1 MARGRARTTPT
12 QNLPTNIARDQFYKL
27 VNRLSRLNRASRS
40 LLDRAVEVGPRGR
53 GGVVLVPKV
62 DAEAAMTRTEELED
76 RIVELEAEL
85 EDLTLARFVEDRLQT
100 PREDL
105 IDVEELAERVGRG
118 RLLADR

>member
-1 MARGRARTTPT
+1 V
-12 QNLPTNIARDQFYKL
+12 L
-27 VNRLSRLNRASRS
+27 
-40 LLDRAVEVGPRGR
+40 
-53 GGVVLVPKV
+53 LVPKV
-62 DAEAAMTRTEELED
+62 DAEAALARTEDLED

-85 EDLTLARFVEDRLQT
+85 EDLTLARLVEDRLET

>member
-1 MARGRARTTPT
+1 MARGRARATPA

-40 LLDRAVEVGPRGR
+40 LLERAVEVGPRGR

-62 DAEAAMTRTEELED
+62 DAEAAVARTEELED
-76 RIVELEAEL
+76 RVVELEAEL

-100 PREDL
+100 PPEDL
-105 IDVEELAERVGRG
+105 LDVEELAERVGRG
-118 RLLADR
+118 RRLADG